1 MGAMAEVKKPNNTID
16 KLALIV
22 TTYKRQQ
29 LLETLF
35 DSILALEQAPWRIV
49 IVDNEQSDQTA
60 DMVAAFAG
68 KVTGQWGT
76 TVADQSGNEERVV
89 YAPQTENLGGAGGFS
104 AGVAKAYELGAAWFW
119 VMDDDVAVLPDA
131 IAKLS
136 KWTDKHEV
144 IQGSRFDYDGGPF
157 YWQYDFIVPLGIPN
171 PIAPAAFGPAGYRVM
186 DTLCF
191 EGGLFNRRVV
201 TEIGLPDPRFFIY
214 WDDTMY
220 GYRASKVT
228 NPIVVPDVILR
239 RTREIGNWDIAG
251 VRQLNSTSDMN
262 RYHIMR
268 NRGYMARYFMTY
280 GSRAPQ
286 DRFGADCQGLVGL
299 AQADARPHLEAHA
312 VAEVAVVVA
321 PLYEG
326 GHYRL
331 LMNEQATVA
340 PSPLALAGTDL
351 EVQLGDAHVI
361 ERVMLIS
368 RTLIDMRGGGIVGRI
383 IREGDWLTVHRARR
397 LHRSLDAG
405 LEPIRS
411 GLAPL
416 IAHCGGELLK
426 GLGGAVRA
434 LRFA

>member
-144 IQGSRFDYDGGPF
+144 IQGSRFDYAVRLHCAAGHPEPDCARRIRPGRIPSDGHAVLRRRPVQPPCG
-157 YWQYDFIVPLGIPN
+157 YGN
-171 PIAPAAFGPAGYRVM
+171 RSAGPA
-186 DTLCF
+186 L
-191 EGGLFNRRVV
+191 L
-201 TEIGLPDPRFFIY
+201 
-214 WDDTMY
+214 
-220 GYRASKVT
+220 
-228 NPIVVPDVILR
+228 
-239 RTREIGNWDIAG
+239 
-251 VRQLNSTSDMN
+251 
-262 RYHIMR
+262 
-268 NRGYMARYFMTY
+268 
-280 GSRAPQ
+280 
-286 DRFGADCQGLVGL
+286 
-299 AQADARPHLEAHA
+299 HL
-312 VAEVAVVVA
+312 
-321 PLYEG
+321 
-326 GHYRL
+326 
-331 LMNEQATVA
+331 
-340 PSPLALAGTDL
+340 
-351 EVQLGDAHVI
+351 LG
-361 ERVMLIS
+361 
-368 RTLIDMRGGGIVGRI
+368 
-383 IREGDWLTVHRARR
+383 
-397 LHRSLDAG
+397 
-405 LEPIRS
+405 
-411 GLAPL
+411 
-416 IAHCGGELLK
+416 
-426 GLGGAVRA
+426 
-434 LRFA
+434 

>member
-144 IQGSRFDYDGGPF
+144 IQGSRFDYDGGRRIRP
-157 YWQYDFIVPLGIPN
+157 GRIPSDGHAVLRRRPVQPPCGYGN
-171 PIAPAAFGPAGYRVM
+171 RSAGPA
-186 DTLCF
+186 L
-191 EGGLFNRRVV
+191 L
-201 TEIGLPDPRFFIY
+201 
-214 WDDTMY
+214 
-220 GYRASKVT
+220 
-228 NPIVVPDVILR
+228 
-239 RTREIGNWDIAG
+239 
-251 VRQLNSTSDMN
+251 
-262 RYHIMR
+262 
-268 NRGYMARYFMTY
+268 
-280 GSRAPQ
+280 
-286 DRFGADCQGLVGL
+286 
-299 AQADARPHLEAHA
+299 HL
-312 VAEVAVVVA
+312 
-321 PLYEG
+321 
-326 GHYRL
+326 
-331 LMNEQATVA
+331 
-340 PSPLALAGTDL
+340 
-351 EVQLGDAHVI
+351 LG
-361 ERVMLIS
+361 
-368 RTLIDMRGGGIVGRI
+368 
-383 IREGDWLTVHRARR
+383 
-397 LHRSLDAG
+397 
-405 LEPIRS
+405 
-411 GLAPL
+411 
-416 IAHCGGELLK
+416 
-426 GLGGAVRA
+426 
-434 LRFA
+434 

>member
-251 VRQLNSTSDMN
+251 VRSKGDVPVRSRVALADHFFNLLAGGIQL
-262 RYHIMR
+262 HAL
-268 NRGYMARYFMTY
+268 RGECLGGYTLTFADQTE
-280 GSRAPQ
+280 Q
-286 DRFGADCQGLVGL
+286 QVFGAD
-299 AQADARPHLEAHA
+299 
-312 VAEVAVVVA
+312 VVV
-321 PLYEG
+321 
-326 GHYRL
+326 
-331 LMNEQATVA
+331 
-340 PSPLALAGTDL
+340 
-351 EVQLGDAHVI
+351 
-361 ERVMLIS
+361 
-368 RTLIDMRGGGIVGRI
+368 
-383 IREGDWLTVHRARR
+383 
-397 LHRSLDAG
+397 
-405 LEPIRS
+405 
-411 GLAPL
+411 
-416 IAHCGGELLK
+416 LK
-426 GLGGAVRA
+426 GPRLF
-434 LRFA
+434 LRQHDHAPCTVGKPFEHACPSSIDIPSYSTDSR

>member
-119 VMDDDVAVLPDA
+119 VMDDDVAVLSDA

-280 GSRAPQ
+280 GDFRPLAFGLGTVLTAAKEVIRLVMV
-286 DRFGADCQGLVGL
+286 DREHLKTGLVQIAKGWW
-299 AQADARPHLEAHA
+299 DSRK
-312 VAEVAVVVA
+312 
-321 PLYEG
+321 
-326 GHYRL
+326 
-331 LMNEQATVA
+331 LMHDPTWKLM
-340 PSPLALAGTDL
+340 PS
-351 EVQLGDAHVI
+351 
-361 ERVMLIS
+361 
-368 RTLIDMRGGGIVGRI
+368 
-383 IREGDWLTVHRARR
+383 
-397 LHRSLDAG
+397 
-405 LEPIRS
+405 
-411 GLAPL
+411 
-416 IAHCGGELLK
+416 LK
-426 GLGGAVRA
+426 
-434 LRFA
+434 

>member
-157 YWQYDFIVPLGIPN
+157 
-171 PIAPAAFGPAGYRVM
+171 
-186 DTLCF
+186 
-191 EGGLFNRRVV
+191 NRRVV

-280 GSRAPQ
+280 GDFRPLVFGLGTVLTAAKEVIRLVMV
-286 DRFGADCQGLVGL
+286 DREHLKTGLVQIAKGWW
-299 AQADARPHLEAHA
+299 DSRK
-312 VAEVAVVVA
+312 
-321 PLYEG
+321 
-326 GHYRL
+326 
-331 LMNEQATVA
+331 LMHDPTWKLM
-340 PSPLALAGTDL
+340 PS
-351 EVQLGDAHVI
+351 
-361 ERVMLIS
+361 
-368 RTLIDMRGGGIVGRI
+368 
-383 IREGDWLTVHRARR
+383 
-397 LHRSLDAG
+397 
-405 LEPIRS
+405 
-411 GLAPL
+411 
-416 IAHCGGELLK
+416 LK
-426 GLGGAVRA
+426 
-434 LRFA
+434 